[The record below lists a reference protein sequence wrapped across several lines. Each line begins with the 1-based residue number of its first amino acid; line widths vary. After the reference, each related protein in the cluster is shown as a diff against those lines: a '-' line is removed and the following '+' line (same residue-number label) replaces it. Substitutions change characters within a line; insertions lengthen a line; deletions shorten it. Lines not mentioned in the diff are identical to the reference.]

1 MQDFNQSVIEGFE
14 PKKLWFNIEKDI
26 LSNEYIVSP
35 NAVSG
40 YLIKLNEE
48 ELREIFPKFSDSQ
61 YFIDKGNF
69 TDPFWTQLKEINVN
83 QTTEQTEE
91 AIKNLSDKQKEV
103 LVFFY
108 DIKIEGKTY
117 PFEIEKDNKLTI
129 KENRYSSR
137 SIDR

>member
-1 MQDFNQSVIEGFE
+1 MQGFNQSVIEEFV

-40 YLIKLNEE
+40 YSIKLNEE

-83 QTTEQTEE
+83 QTAEQTKE

-103 LVFFY
+103 LTFFY
-108 DIKIEGKTY
+108 DAKIDGKTY
-117 PFEIEKDNKLTI
+117 LFEIERSGDLLIKDDW
-129 KENRYSSR
+129 RPFHQR
-137 SIDR
+137 